1 MTAMEKK
8 ALGPEILAKATKLE
22 GEIRKDEATI
32 QKIEAQTQTEGATR
46 QLRIT
51 QNRLNHNKDIIQK
64 LLAPH
69 AREFAKQ
76 RAANEANQFSDKTK
90 ELILKDKLK
99 NVDHK
104 ATTTLDPDTSLFD
117 PSTWFNSLGDVNKEE
132 YADISASMFEHK
144 DKIKSGTLPAA
155 AINTIIADIMRS
167 LKVDAKKAKDI
178 YDYAIS
184 TFPE

>member
-1 MTAMEKK
+1 MQK
-8 ALGPEILAKATKLE
+8 AHWNNKLN
-22 GEIRKDEATI
+22 
-32 QKIEAQTQTEGATR
+32 
-46 QLRIT
+46 L
-51 QNRLNHNKDIIQK
+51 QK
-64 LLAPH
+64 LLSPH
-69 AREFAKQ
+69 LQKYHKE
-76 RAANEANQFSDKTK
+76 RAANEAGEFAKKTSDI
-90 ELILKDKLK
+90 ILKDKLK

-144 DKIKSGTLPAA
+144 DKIKSGTLPAT

-178 YDYAIS
+178 YDYTIS